1 MTRNE
6 HQTVA
11 TDLQTALEQII
22 ADFGAW
28 RVSRAVIARLFTRRK
43 QRLRSVDGLSPHL
56 RRDIGLGAHVHA
68 QPRLG
73 QLYY

>member
-1 MTRNE
+1 MTRTEN
-6 HQTVA
+6 HIPTA
-11 TDLQTALEQII
+11 DLQTALEQII

-43 QRLRSVDGLSPHL
+43 QRLRTDALSDHL
-56 RRDIGLGAHVHA
+56 RRDIGLNAQAHA

>member
-1 MTRNE
+1 MTRTENPIP
-6 HQTVA
+6 TA
-11 TDLQTALEQII
+11 DLQTALEQII

-43 QRLRSVDGLSPHL
+43 QRLRADALSDHL
-56 RRDIGLGAHVHA
+56 RRDIGLDARAHA